1 MLQIP
6 VSDSRG
12 EAGVN
17 GVTFSVVPRARSGTL
32 LLAARAIHRGPILD
46 RQITRR
52 GTTLHLNNSKH
63 IFETLCPLCWLSLVS
78 LARASLVPV
87 SFGTFRVPG
96 SESRD
101 PNGGSFDNSD
111 RPRSIDFRRT
121 RIYRIHRIHRIHR
134 NSLIIRFSMDG
145 SVVQVCFVTCL
156 VSP

>member
-32 LLAARAIHRGPILD
+32 LLAARSRARAPARPHARTPARAIHRSPILD

-63 IFETLCPLCWLSLVS
+63 IFETLCPLLVIFRLPCEGLSS
-78 LARASLVPV
+78 HPVP
-87 SFGTFRVPG
+87 FGTFRVPG
-96 SESRD
+96 PEIRTADLSII
-101 PNGGSFDNSD
+101 PTA
-111 RPRSIDFRRT
+111 PARSILSDTDLSDSSDSSDSSEFANDT
-121 RIYRIHRIHRIHR
+121 V
-134 NSLIIRFSMDG
+134 LDG
-145 SVVQVCFVTCL
+145 
-156 VSP
+156 